1 MRNLNY
7 KKSKKNLSRILTIFL
22 SIFIIIYLFPVIV
35 IYANPL
41 KIIKVELFY
50 IDSDLNG
57 NINKINFRGTIRWA
71 VGKILNFK
79 SKINIKNIKP
89 FDARNPFSVS
99 GDVATV
105 KFDNDNIIYLDALL
119 EKNFSIPIS
128 LTAKYFFNDKEIKGD
143 EIVKNKNNLNGTLR
157 IEFYAKSLQ
166 TYQKDISYQKF
177 PDNSNAKINT
187 TLIIPYIII
196 ITNNSQINIAS
207 FRDIEVTSG
216 TKYFFGD
223 NININL
229 LMITYPDA
237 KASITFKGNMKN
249 LPSFIATCSPLNFN
263 IPNQFLDNI
272 KTIDSSLNSVYNNYQ
287 LMKEFLKTIIDTE
300 AQIIDQIDIFYKTL
314 SSLFPYIT
322 SINDLMNLYASN
334 LEKVIKLNNAFL
346 QILNDFKSYIN
357 IDDKLYKSIQELFNL
372 NNKLIKVVLEG
383 ITIDDLKAPGIY
395 DFPEIIDLGEYTL
408 KNTQNI
414 LIQFNEGS
422 KLIRDKLIEVKAIF
436 ESYEKDVIDTINN
449 LRVEREKA
457 LQIFQ
462 ITPSLLDYII
472 FIIRD
477 FEPEVVVERNVQFIF
492 KFSFEE

>member
-1 MRNLNY
+1 ML
-7 KKSKKNLSRILTIFL
+7 KLKLKILIVIFL
-22 SIFIIIYLFPVIV
+22 FIYFIIPPMII
-35 IYANPL
+35 IANPL

-50 IDSDLNG
+50 VENDLNG
-57 NINKINFRGTIRWA
+57 NISKINFRGTIRWA
-71 VGKILNFK
+71 VGKILNFR
-79 SKINIKNIKP
+79 SKINIKNIRP
-89 FDARNPFSVS
+89 FDARNPFNIS

-105 KFDNDNIIYLDALL
+105 EFKNDNIVYLDASL
-119 EKNFSIPIS
+119 EKTFFLPIS
-128 LTAKYFFNDKEIKGD
+128 LTAKYFFNDKEIKPD
-143 EIVKNKNNLNGTLR
+143 EILKNKANLNGTLR
-157 IEFYAKSLQ
+157 IEFYARSLQ
-166 TYQKDISYQKF
+166 TYLKDINYQKF
-177 PDNSNAKINT
+177 PDNSNAKISTN
-187 TLIIPYIII
+187 LIIPYIII

-272 KTIDSSLNSVYNNYQ
+272 KNIDNALNTIYQNYQ

-300 AQIIDQIDIFYKTL
+300 AQIIEQIDIFYKTL
-314 SSLFPYIT
+314 SGLYPYI
-322 SINDLMNLYASN
+322 SSVNDLLNLYSAN

-346 QILNDFKSYIN
+346 QILKDMKDYLSLDENMYQKIVS
-357 IDDKLYKSIQELFNL
+357 LFEL

-383 ITIDDLKAPGIY
+383 VIIEEFKAPGIY
-395 DFPEIIDLGEYTL
+395 DFPQIIDLGEFTL

-422 KLIRDKLIEVKAIF
+422 KLIRDKLIEVKSIF
-436 ESYEKDVIDTINN
+436 ESYEKDVIETINN
-449 LRVEREKA
+449 LRIEREKA
-457 LQIFQ
+457 IQIFQ

-477 FEPEVVVERNVQFIF
+477 FEPEVVIERNVQFIF
-492 KFSFEE
+492 KFNFEE